1 MSNARENRMTA
12 PTRDTHANWT
22 TNNPVLPEGVLG
34 IVKDR
39 RYSGSVEYIVGDGVT
54 AYSALKKFGD
64 VHRAD
69 GKIDPNE
76 LCIVG
81 ALASGAVV
89 ESGENVNGRYTKW
102 ADGTMIC
109 IHAPILIDFV
119 IPQGA
124 TLARQ
129 WSYPASFVSSPVVS
143 VTYDGVYGDYIRVAT
158 TGVSLTQLPVWLVN
172 TYTQPLTLTVRLSE
186 IAIGQWKA

>member
-69 GKIDPNE
+69 GKIDPDKLRPITFDPIHNAYRV
-76 LCIVG
+76 L
-81 ALASGAVV
+81 
-89 ESGENVNGRYTKW
+89 GERAGN
-102 ADGTMIC
+102 A
-109 IHAPILIDFV
+109 F
-119 IPQGA
+119 Q
-124 TLARQ
+124 
-129 WSYPASFVSSPVVS
+129 
-143 VTYDGVYGDYIRVAT
+143 DGVK
-158 TGVSLTQLPVWLVN
+158 L
-172 TYTQPLTLTVRLSE
+172 
-186 IAIGQWKA
+186 K